1 MSRPKDPGKRAAE
14 LRAVIRRHEHLYYVL
29 AQPEISD
36 QEFDALDRELRDLEI
51 AHPELITPD
60 SPTQRVGESPL
71 SGFPSVAHQE
81 PMLSLENTYSEDE
94 VREFE
99 ERVRRQLGDT
109 PLSYVA
115 EPKIDGLS
123 LSVTYENGT
132 LVRAVTRGDG
142 KIGDD
147 VTGNART
154 IRSLPLALK
163 PPADGSGIPEL
174 IEVRGEAYLPRS
186 RFARLN
192 EERDRLNEELAA
204 AGKKPLERFVNPRNT
219 ASGAMKQLDARLVAE
234 RGLELF
240 LYSIARVTMPSRP
253 DTGSTYPSPHS
264 RLPSPATHSDSLN
277 LMRAL
282 GLRVNPEIRSC
293 ADVDEALRHCETL
306 RQKRGG
312 LDYEID
318 GVVLKVDSLSLQ
330 RELGSTSKFPRWA
343 IAYKFPAERKQTR
356 VQGIRIQ
363 VGRTGKFTPVA
374 DLQPVFVGGTTV
386 SRATLHN
393 ADEIARKD
401 VRVGDMVVIERG
413 GEVIPKVVEVV
424 LSERPADSAPYVMP
438 SICPVC
444 GSEATAVEDV
454 VDLRCPNSS
463 CPAQMEES
471 LKHFA
476 SRQAMDIAGLGDSV
490 AEKLVGS
497 GVVSTFADLYSLDV
511 PALTVLRQKSDTP
524 ATEKKGAR
532 PSDVSARNLLAGIA
546 KSREA
551 GMRRLL
557 FGLGIR
563 LIGER
568 SAELLARRFG
578 SLDALRAASV
588 EDIAA
593 VPEIGPVAAAS
604 LRQWFDSTQ
613 NQQLLERLKAAGVVM
628 TSTSPVSDE
637 PRTLEGLQFVL
648 TGVLG
653 AMDRNEAK
661 RRIESRGG
669 RVTSAVS
676 SKTDYIVA
684 GEDAGSKLEKGR
696 ALGIKILDEA
706 GLLALLSENSPPPQ
720 APPS

>member
-1 MSRPKDPGKRAAE
+1 MSRSKDPGARAAE
-14 LRAVIRRHEHLYYVL
+14 LREAIRRHEHLYYVL
-29 AQPEISD
+29 SKPEISD
-36 QEFDALDRELRDLEI
+36 QEFDALDRELRDIEA

-60 SPTQRVGESPL
+60 SPTQRVGEAPL
-71 SGFPSVAHQE
+71 SEFPSVTHNE

-94 VREFE
+94 VRDFE
-99 ERVRRQLGDT
+99 GRVRRQLGDT

-123 LSVTYENGT
+123 LSVIYESGV

-163 PPADGSGIPEL
+163 GAADGGGIPEL
-174 IEVRGEAYLPRS
+174 IEVRGEVYLPRS
-186 RFARLN
+186 TFARLN
-192 EERDRLNEELAA
+192 EERDRLNEELVA

-234 RGLELF
+234 RGLEVF
-240 LYSIARVTMPSRP
+240 LYSIARLTMPSSP
-253 DTGSTYPSPHS
+253 DSGSTSLAPSRSPSP
-264 RLPSPATHSDSLN
+264 LTHSESLN

-282 GLRVNPEIRSC
+282 GLRVNSEIRSC
-293 ADVDEALRHCETL
+293 ADLDEALRHCETL
-306 RQKRGG
+306 RQKRDV

-330 RELGSTSKFPRWA
+330 RELGATSKFPRWA

-356 VQGIRIQ
+356 IQAIRIQ

-401 VRVGDMVVIERG
+401 VRVGDMVVVERG

-424 LSERPADSAPYVMP
+424 LSERPADAAPYVMP

-444 GSEATAVEDV
+444 GSEATVVEDV

-497 GVVSTFADLYSLDV
+497 GVVTTFADLYSLDV
-511 PALTVLRQKSDTP
+511 PALAVLRQKSDRT
-524 ATEKKGAR
+524 ATEKKTAK
-532 PSDVSARNLLAGIA
+532 PSDVSAKNLLAGIA

-578 SLDALRAASV
+578 SLDALQAASV

-604 LRQWFDSTQ
+604 LRQWFDSPR
-613 NQQLLERLKAAGVVM
+613 NRQLLKRLKAAGVVM

-648 TGVLG
+648 TGVLNS
-653 AMDRNEAK
+653 MDRNEAK
-661 RRIESRGG
+661 RRIEGRGG
-669 RVTSAVS
+669 RVNSSVS
-676 SKTDYIVA
+676 SKTDFIVA
-684 GEDAGSKLEKGR
+684 GDDAGSKLEKGKSLNVR
-696 ALGIKILDEA
+696 ILDEA
-706 GLLALLSENSPPPQ
+706 ALLALLSENPP
-720 APPS
+720 AVPSK